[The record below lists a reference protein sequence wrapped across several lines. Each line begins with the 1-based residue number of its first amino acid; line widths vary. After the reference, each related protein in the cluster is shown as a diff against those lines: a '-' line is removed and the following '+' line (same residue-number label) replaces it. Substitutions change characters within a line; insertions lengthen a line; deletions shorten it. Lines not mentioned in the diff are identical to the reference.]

1 LHTHRLLH
9 THWLLHTHRLLHS
22 HWLLKL
28 SDLLLHSYWLL
39 HSHWILHT
47 YRCLHSHR
55 LMKGSNGCVHRCL
68 HSNRLMKR
76 SNGLIQHS
84 ICLQHSLVKVLKLFH
99 HIYFL
104 KINITI
110 SLPTNSI
117 FCLPNIHF
125 DTSRFPSSWIYL
137 VIRILL

>member
-1 LHTHRLLH
+1 LLHRCVHLHTHRLLH

-55 LMKGSNGCVHRCL
+55 LMK
-68 HSNRLMKR
+68 R

-84 ICLQHSLVKVLKLFH
+84 ICLEHSLVKVLKLFH